1 MTTQEKQALQLKQ
14 NQQKL
19 SLQREEMT
27 DHQILK

>member
-1 MTTQEKQALQLKQ
+1 LTAQEKQALHLKQ

-27 DHQILK
+27 DH